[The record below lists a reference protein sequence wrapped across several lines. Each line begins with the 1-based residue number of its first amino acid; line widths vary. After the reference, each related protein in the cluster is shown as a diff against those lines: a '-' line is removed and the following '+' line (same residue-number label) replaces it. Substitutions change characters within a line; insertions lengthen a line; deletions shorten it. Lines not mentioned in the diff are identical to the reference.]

1 MALPQVDDPQL
12 DNGDGTAARDARS
25 ERDAYLGETL
35 YHFVGNGSDDDLMY
49 IFDSIVRRGLLMTVG
64 DKKGILDRFSYEVQ
78 GNSVTTF
85 EIMQKARVCFT
96 DIPSDK
102 LYNHVGEY
110 GKFGIGFSRQTIISW
125 GGNPVF
131 YIPNHQDGAVTSV
144 MGGLIHGL
152 FQAAGWVDIL
162 EQVFAGGL
170 KTLMRPDIFGLDDIP
185 LSLNGV
191 NFTGEERRKLLFRG
205 RDAIEQVLSFVKQMS
220 HNDVN
225 DYSYLYEREWRIV
238 TGVSLNGRSLARELT
253 PYEKTESCGRQAR
266 WGQPLE
272 LGCRPLY
279 HRDHAAMID
288 LFTMFNGLGE
298 CTVSKGITD
307 ILVPSDSMMALV
319 QNYMAAYPQRFA
331 NPVPS
336 VNVLP

>member
-1 MALPQVDDPQL
+1 MTPVQGADLQPEHG
-12 DNGDGTAARDARS
+12 NGAARDAGA

-35 YHFVGNGSDDDLMY
+35 YHFVGSGSDDDLMY

-64 DKKGILDRFSYEVQ
+64 DKKGTLDRLSFEVQ
-78 GNSVTTF
+78 GNTFTTF

-131 YIPNHQDGAVTSV
+131 YVPNHIDGPVTSV
-144 MGGLIHGL
+144 MGGLIYGL
-152 FQAAGWVDIL
+152 FQAAGWVDVL
-162 EQVFAGGL
+162 EHFCSGGL
-170 KTLMRPDIFGLDDIP
+170 QPLMRPDIFGTNDIP
-185 LSLNGV
+185 LTVDGQD
-191 NFTGEERRKLLFRG
+191 FRGERRREFLYRG
-205 RDAIEQVLSFVKQMS
+205 RDAIEQLLSFVKQMS
-220 HNDVN
+220 HSDIN

-238 TGVSLNGRSLARELT
+238 TGISVNGQSLARELT
-253 PYEKTESCGRQAR
+253 AGEKTELCGRQPR
-266 WGQPLE
+266 WRQPLE
-272 LGCRPLY
+272 LRGRPLY

-288 LFTMFNGLGE
+288 LFRMFNGLGE
-298 CTVSKGITD
+298 STVSKGITD
-307 ILVPSDSMMALV
+307 ILVPNDNMMERI
-319 QNYMAAYPQRFA
+319 QNYIAEHPQMFAA
-331 NPVPS
+331 VKPS